1 MESKPLSL
9 QQQCFVHLITN
20 LEEFSPDILALLP
33 LRVRRELF
41 LRLPAADICYLE
53 QTAVADGVDM
63 DAIWGDLC
71 VRLGVADSAGEQGQP
86 KDTVVPHHAAIF
98 YSRLSKAMDEPCYAS
113 NRERFTTLIC
123 SLLLSLVLQTS
134 ATYPGKASA
143 PKSSRPF
150 LRLLLRYLFSDAV
163 GNHGKVQHLRSVCLV
178 QCGKV
183 IEPRRFEKYVSY
195 SQFDS
200 PGMLN
205 YVLQECQLYPRF
217 LFLNWQLVDKSV
229 FESEANLAQ
238 LTSTVDQL
246 QFCIMGPTKLEEYAE
261 QRSLDPA
268 SDVFPVTPMA
278 GILEAIS
285 RSQKPCLRSMIIH
298 ALQTG
303 FDSVFRNVQ
312 ESDTKPRK
320 PAGEL
325 VEHILKEI
333 SVPLLSAP
341 SASSFQGLKELWI
354 STNFTNANATEL
366 FFKTV
371 QSQQQLESLRISK
384 RRSYGGIN
392 QMVHASLTLMHFTK
406 PDLPLHS
413 IENLVQAFL
422 SLPQSPIDSDSQFLF
437 QANDLP
443 PEQPK
448 EKTLHVSVIH
458 PISDTSE
465 AILWTPQKIEND
477 KTQTLKAVKTHSNPS
492 DLNVFDYHQLFHTVF
507 HLPQLPKLTLGISAG
522 CNSEHLAALIAAWE
536 DSGRERLQK
545 FTLNA
550 SLPKNVMP
558 QLDSLT
564 QGLNQIAN
572 EVNLLLD

>member
-1 MESKPLSL
+1 MESTPLSL

-20 LEEFSPDILALLP
+20 LEEFPPDILALLP

-71 VRLGVADSAGEQGQP
+71 VRLGVTDEQRKQRDTFVPYSAV
-86 KDTVVPHHAAIF
+86 TF
-98 YSRLSKAMDEPCYAS
+98 YSRLSKAMDEPRYSS
-113 NRERFTTLIC
+113 NRERIATLIC
-123 SLLLSLVLQTS
+123 SLVLALVLQTS
-134 ATYPGKASA
+134 ATYPGRTPNPRHA
-143 PKSSRPF
+143 RPSF

-163 GNHGKVQHLRSVCLV
+163 GNHGKVQHLRSICLV

-195 SQFDS
+195 SQFDG
-200 PGMLN
+200 PRMLN
-205 YVLQECQLYPRF
+205 YVLQECQLRPKN
-217 LFLNWQLVDKSV
+217 LFLNWELFNNCY
-229 FESEANLAQ
+229 FENHANLTQ

-246 QFCIMGPTKLEEYAE
+246 QFCIMGPRRLEEHVE
-261 QRSLDPA
+261 ERPIEPA

-278 GILEAIS
+278 RILEAIS
-285 RSQKPCLRSMIIH
+285 RSPEQCLRSMIVH
-298 ALQTG
+298 ALQPR
-303 FDSVFRNVQ
+303 FDSTFRC
-312 ESDTKPRK
+312 DPRK
-320 PAGEL
+320 PTGEL

-354 STNFTNANATEL
+354 STNFTNANAIEQ
-366 FFKTV
+366 FFRIV

-384 RRSYGGIN
+384 RRIYGGID

-422 SLPQSPIDSDSQFLF
+422 SLPQHPVDSDSQFLF
-437 QANDLP
+437 QANELP
-443 PEQPK
+443 PEQLK
-448 EKTLHVSVIH
+448 EKKLHVSVIH
-458 PISDTSE
+458 PISDTPE
-465 AILWTPQKIEND
+465 AILWTPQKIED
-477 KTQTLKAVKTHSNPS
+477 DGMQALKAVKTHSTPS
-492 DLNVFDYHQLFHTVF
+492 DLDVFDYHQLFHTVF

-522 CNSEHLAALIAAWE
+522 CDSEHLAALIAAWE
-536 DSGRERLQK
+536 DSGRERLQT